1 MKLTVS
7 DHAATWY
14 KEELELNDGDHLRFY
29 VRYGGCGLISGFSL
43 GVKAAPP
50 KNPLV
55 HSLADNILFFIET
68 DDAWYFEGK
77 DLHISMESKMN
88 EPVFHYN

>member
-1 MKLTVS
+1 MNLTVT

-14 KEELELNDGDHLRFY
+14 KEELGLNDGDNLRFY

-43 GVKAAPP
+43 GVKAETP

-55 HSLADNILFFIET
+55 HFQGNNVLFFIET

-77 DLHISMESKMN
+77 NLHISLENETN
-88 EPVFHYN
+88 EPAFHYN